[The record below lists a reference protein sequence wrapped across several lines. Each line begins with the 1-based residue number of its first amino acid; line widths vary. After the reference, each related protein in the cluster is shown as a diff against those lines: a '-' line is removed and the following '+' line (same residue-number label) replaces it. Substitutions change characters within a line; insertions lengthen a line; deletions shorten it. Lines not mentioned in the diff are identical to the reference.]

1 MKVHIR
7 FVTLLLL
14 NFITALYG
22 QSRVIPVSHINKESE
37 NNIDK
42 LILNYAPDIYFV
54 KEEKYFPLTM
64 ESYLFHSE
72 TGMYYLKNRAQ
83 KKHTTGTNATI
94 GLHNEQPKVL
104 IAPGQLTVQK
114 MINPRLYQGLD
125 ISKGN
130 VYLNGAQQLIF
141 GDAPDTRYKLMNGK
155 EFLNK
160 KNGVIKTPY
169 YALYSERGMH
179 AYIQYF
185 FMYGYHEASSAIKPL
200 HTLPQT
206 TSIAFEHL
214 TLQFDKKS
222 IKFNNPKLLRIGFFA
237 SGSEESRWV
246 NATNKDL
253 TFRNKTHVI
262 AYASLHDHGMYPEQ
276 GTYVSTFKKSHNIT
290 GQGIVWQPIGIIR
303 LERPENKGYNAQTMG
318 WITYPGDL
326 DKERTDTILKNDFF
340 GRPEYEDNGVAYKN
354 NFFPLNTPPKNI
366 PITLNIQK
374 PQSKEAVYTET
385 KLIFNPKNL
394 PPENIAVLKSTRLD
408 IHKTVHP
415 DSLPPQKQV
424 PNQSIDPVGFT
435 IEFEGDE
442 RIINHGNYYTIPVD
456 VAGKVYLSFKN
467 LKGEQKQTVISVR
480 EK

>member
-1 MKVHIR
+1 MKVHIS
-7 FVTLLLL
+7 FVTFLLL
-14 NFITALYG
+14 NSITTTYG
-22 QSRVIPVSHINKESE
+22 QSRVIPFSHINKESE

-42 LILNYAPDIYFV
+42 LILNYAPDIYFA

-72 TGMYYLKNRAQ
+72 TGMYYLKNRIQ
-83 KKHTTGTNATI
+83 KKHTTGTNATM

-104 IAPGQLTVQK
+104 IAPGQLTLQK

-125 ISKGN
+125 I
-130 VYLNGAQQLIF
+130 NGAQQLIF

-185 FMYGYHEASSAIKPL
+185 FMYGYNG
-200 HTLPQT
+200 TNTVNRLPQT
-206 TSIAFEHL
+206 TSIAIEHL

-253 TFRNKTHVI
+253 NFRDKTHII

-290 GQGIVWQPIGIIR
+290 GQGTLWQPIGIIK
-303 LERPENKGYNAQTMG
+303 LERPENKGYNKLTMG

-326 DKERTDTILKNDFF
+326 DQEGTDTILKNDFF
-340 GRPEYEDNGVAYKN
+340 GQPEYEDNGVAYKN

-374 PQSKEAVYTET
+374 PQNKEAVYTET
-385 KLIFNPKNL
+385 KLVFNP
-394 PPENIAVLKSTRLD
+394 A
-408 IHKTVHP
+408 
-415 DSLPPQKQV
+415 SLPPKEIVVLKNTRFDIQKTLQPQIVVPKKQV
-424 PNQSIDPVGFT
+424 PTQSMDPVGFT

-442 RIINHGNYYTIPVD
+442 RIINRGNYYTIPLD
-456 VAGKVYLSFKN
+456 VAEKVYLSFKN
-467 LKGEQKQTVISVR
+467 LKGEKKQTVISVR